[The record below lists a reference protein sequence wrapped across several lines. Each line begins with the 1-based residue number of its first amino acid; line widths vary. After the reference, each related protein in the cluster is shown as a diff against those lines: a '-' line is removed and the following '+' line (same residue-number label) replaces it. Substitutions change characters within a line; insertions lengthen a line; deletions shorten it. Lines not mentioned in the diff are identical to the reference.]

1 MPMNFT
7 ACSSAVERTTY
18 LGLMKNLYW
27 ISTVMRKNT
36 TPSTAMA
43 KRFLPTRSHDRG
55 DTKRFS
61 PAKMRIKAQSLFQS
75 KGSWLAFL
83 PAELT
88 KLGTGTTGDQPVA
101 GGKG

>member
-1 MPMNFT
+1 MKTSP
-7 ACSSAVERTTY
+7 ACSGTVERTTY

-27 ISTVMRKNT
+27 MSTVMRKNT

-55 DTKRFS
+55 DTNRFS
-61 PAKMRIKAQSLFQS
+61 PAKMRLQAQSLFQS
-75 KGSWLAFL
+75 KGRRLAFL
-83 PAELT
+83 PAELI
-88 KLGTGTTGDQPVA
+88 KLGTGTTDDQPVT